1 MEQERIDEAL
11 ELLWVLDEE
20 GHHDLK
26 RFNLSSDDADID
38 AVVEV
43 LSIEGLADLSDGEIK
58 LTDKGTSI
66 AKGLIRR
73 HRLADTMEEDACKVE
88 HILSEELT
96 DSVCTF
102 LGHPPVCPHGKPIPR
117 GECCKKYSV
126 DVRPVVTR
134 LIDFEVGKSGKIV
147 FITPSEAA
155 RIGRLSSIGIIPGT
169 IIKLIQRKPSIV
181 MQMDET
187 TIAIDPELAKEI
199 FVKKIS

>member
-1 MEQERIDEAL
+1 
-11 ELLWVLDEE
+11 
-20 GHHDLK
+20 
-26 RFNLSSDDADID
+26 
-38 AVVEV
+38 
-43 LSIEGLADLSDGEIK
+43 
-58 LTDKGTSI
+58 
-66 AKGLIRR
+66 
-73 HRLADTMEEDACKVE
+73 MEEDACKVE